1 MVEKSKSGEADMSDD
16 LAGLILSMDTKLD
29 AITANQ
35 SQMSV
40 SIARLEEKMTARDQ
54 ACVDKHK
61 SLEYKVKLWVLVPVI
76 ALLISVCGYFAKSY
90 MEGDSENKRKT
101 KNDYYEPEVSHAGS
115 VSGSVLRD

>member
-1 MVEKSKSGEADMSDD
+1 MSDE

-54 ACVDKHK
+54 ACVDKHVA
-61 SLEYKVKLWVLVPVI
+61 LETRVKLWVIIPVLALVV
-76 ALLISVCGYFAKSY
+76 SVCGYFAKSY
-90 MEGDSENKRKT
+90 LEGSNENKRKT
-101 KNDYYEPEVSHAGS
+101 KNDYYEPEVPHAGS
-115 VSGSVLRD
+115 VSDSVLRD